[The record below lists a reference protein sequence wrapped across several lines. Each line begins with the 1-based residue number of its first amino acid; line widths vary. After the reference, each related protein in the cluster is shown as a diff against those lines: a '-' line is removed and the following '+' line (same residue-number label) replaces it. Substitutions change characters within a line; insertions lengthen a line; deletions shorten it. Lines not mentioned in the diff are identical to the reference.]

1 MSVSAAE
8 FAVEHR
14 GTSGAIYFF
23 QINSLRCPGR
33 TRSEVA
39 APHRSDST
47 ALFPLFTVICRMAR
61 PPKLSAA
68 EIEGII
74 DELRLR
80 VSVLTGTMVRAELQ
94 RRFGVRAGTERI
106 YRMLRA
112 PSPTASPPAQ
122 TSKPEERIRELK
134 TALAAA
140 LKRAELAEHREQV
153 HQDKWA
159 LELHELRNEVQR
171 LRRRRF

>member
-1 MSVSAAE
+1 
-8 FAVEHR
+8 VEHR

-23 QINSLRCPGR
+23 QINSLPYPSS
-33 TRSEVA
+33 TRSQA
-39 APHRSDST
+39 TTSHRIDPA
-47 ALFPLFTVICRMAR
+47 ALFPLFTVICLMAR
-61 PPKLSAA
+61 PPKLSAD

-74 DELRLR
+74 RELRLR
-80 VSVLTGTMVRAELQ
+80 AGVLTGTMVRAELQ

-112 PSPTASPPAQ
+112 PSSTPSPPAQ
-122 TSKPEERIRELK
+122 NSGPEERIRELE

-171 LRRRRF
+171 LRRQRF

>member
-1 MSVSAAE
+1 
-8 FAVEHR
+8 
-14 GTSGAIYFF
+14 
-23 QINSLRCPGR
+23 
-33 TRSEVA
+33 
-39 APHRSDST
+39 
-47 ALFPLFTVICRMAR
+47 MAR

-74 DELRLR
+74 RELRLR
-80 VSVLTGTMVRAELQ
+80 AGVLTGTMVRAELQ

-106 YRMLRA
+106 YRMLRT
-112 PSPTASPPAQ
+112 PSSTPSPPAQ
-122 TSKPEERIRELK
+122 NSGPEERIRELE

-159 LELHELRNEVQR
+159 LELHELRNEVHR
-171 LRRRRF
+171 LRRQRF